1 MNGHTNQSFVHLNEN
16 KPLLILPVRSIEHAA
31 VERGIEI
38 ETILKSM
45 RAQIK
50 QLKSEKMRMMKR
62 MKDEAERV
70 REITERNQR
79 EIQSLRRKEK
89 AAQEQNYG
97 ITQTNHYSK
106 VIYQGFPPIYEV
118 FASGYDKKKLLDE
131 EIYKYISE
139 EKDELFVEREKII
152 TSEIGNELGGD
163 AQALDDKIEMIT
175 SEIAYINAKIHSLQ
189 SSIAGEYS
197 KESEDKSRKN
207 SIKSSKIER
216 NFDEYESYTI
226 LESFFKEI
234 VDSRTGDWSRRMT
247 LEQQEKTIMD
257 LRKTLLAMRR
267 AAVLTTSEY
276 EKKNRELEEALR
288 LGGRSPSPSTL
299 EKREL

>member
-1 MNGHTNQSFVHLNEN
+1 MVQLNILKVALAANLN
-16 KPLLILPVRSIEHAA
+16 KNIPLLILPVRSIEHAA

-70 REITERNQR
+70 REITEHNQR

-106 VIYQGFPPIYEV
+106 VIYQGFPPIYDEV

-131 EIYKYISE
+131 EIYKYIK

-163 AQALDDKIEMIT
+163 AQALDDKIRMIT

-189 SSIAGEYS
+189 LSIAGEYS

-234 VDSRTGDWSRRMT
+234 VDSRTGDWS
-247 LEQQEKTIMD
+247 
-257 LRKTLLAMRR
+257 
-267 AAVLTTSEY
+267 
-276 EKKNRELEEALR
+276 
-288 LGGRSPSPSTL
+288 
-299 EKREL
+299 